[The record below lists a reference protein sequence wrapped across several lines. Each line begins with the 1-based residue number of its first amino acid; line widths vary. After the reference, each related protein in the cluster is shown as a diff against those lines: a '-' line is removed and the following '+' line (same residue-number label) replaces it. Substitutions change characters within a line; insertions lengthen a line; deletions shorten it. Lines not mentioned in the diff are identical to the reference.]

1 MSLVS
6 TPSTVRLSGALT
18 VAPTL
23 PVVGGT
29 ESAVQV
35 DEALSAKSVSE
46 QVFTLAASGA
56 QLLTTTTLLNSDAA
70 LVFVQAT
77 GSVSVSDQPSGS
89 VLRATGTFIVVSR
102 TNNSYSSGLLVTNNS
117 STSPVTVRVVL
128 AALQ

>member
-6 TPSTVRLSGALT
+6 TPSTVRLAGSLT
-18 VAPTL
+18 IQPTL
-23 PVVGGT
+23 PIAGGT

-35 DEALSAKSVSE
+35 DEALTAKSVSE

-56 QLLTTTTLLNSDAA
+56 QLLATTTLLNSDAS
-70 LVFVQAT
+70 LVFIQAT

-89 VLRATGTFIVVSR
+89 VLKATGTFIVVSR
-102 TNNSYSSGLLVTNNS
+102 ANNSYSNGLLVTNNS
-117 STSPVTVRVVL
+117 STTPVTVRVIL

>member
-23 PVVGGT
+23 PIAGGT

-46 QVFTLAASGA
+46 QVFTLAASGS
-56 QLLTTTTLLNSDAA
+56 QTLFTTTLLNSNAA
-70 LVFVQAT
+70 LVFVQST
-77 GSVSVSDQPSGS
+77 GSVTISSGS
-89 VLRATGTFIVVSR
+89 ALLATGTFIVVSR
-102 TNNSYSSGLLVTNNS
+102 TNNAYPGGILVVNDS

-128 AALQ
+128 AALS